1 MSSNNQYQSGSA
13 TRLRRLIALLT
24 VLQTKRI
31 VNATDLA
38 TRFKVSTRT
47 VYRDI
52 KLLEEAG
59 VPVFTEEGK
68 GFSLVEG
75 YKVPP
80 LLFTESEAAAVITA
94 EKLVAGNNDD
104 SLVRNYRNAT
114 DKVKAVLRYAEK
126 EKMDLLSKR
135 VKVYVNTDEKPSSSH
150 LAELQQALTDYK
162 LIKIEY
168 CALKENEITERVV
181 EPFALFYAANK
192 WLLLAFC
199 RLRKDYR
206 FFRVDR
212 FQSFHILTES
222 FEPHKMT
229 ISQYLNRLAEDSIHP

>member
-1 MSSNNQYQSGSA
+1 MSSMKQYQSAST

-24 VLQTKRI
+24 ILQTKRI
-31 VNATDLA
+31 VNATDVA
-38 TRFKVSTRT
+38 TRFNISTRT

-68 GFSLVEG
+68 GFSLVDG

-94 EKLVAGNNDD
+94 EKFIAGNNDQ
-104 SLVRNYRNAT
+104 SLVNNYHSAT
-114 DKVKAVLRYAEK
+114 DKIKAVLRYMEK
-126 EKMDLLSKR
+126 EKMNMLSER
-135 VKVYVNTDEKPSSSH
+135 VKVYSNDDEKPMTSH
-150 LAELQQALTDYK
+150 FAELQHALTDYK
-162 LIKIEY
+162 LIRIQY
-168 CALKENEITERVV
+168 CALKEDEITDRIV

-199 RLRKDYR
+199 RLRNDYR
-206 FFRVDR
+206 FFRIDR
-212 FQSFHILTES
+212 FRSFQILSEK

-229 ISQYLNRLAEDSIHP
+229 ITQYLDGLSEDTIRP